1 MFRSE
6 NYDKQTGKMICNSF
20 GIAKLKAFQ
29 KDVITDLLNGKDV
42 LGLARTSEG
51 KSICFLSMI
60 AMRPNDLLIGILP
73 TVALMR
79 DLVQRCE
86 DSKIRAG
93 CLYSGN
99 AENTN
104 IIERLKHGK
113 LQALFVAPERLNDP
127 HLWKAIQEN
136 KVHTVVVDEVHCLTE
151 WGSEFRPMY
160 RNIGK
165 FIKDLPSSPVVAAFS
180 ATVMQ
185 EDIPYIIKSLRMK
198 NPTVHIGML
207 KRSNLSLGKVFVK
220 TEAIRYGKVKKA
232 ILKYADKSKI
242 VIYCTR
248 VCDVEEM
255 RDYLIKD
262 CDIEADEIAICHSK
276 LSNRAKQEQRFRSG
290 KARIMIATSAFGM
303 GVNIPDIRLIIVSQL
318 PFSAAS
324 FYQMAGRAGRD
335 GILAADQNGG
345 IADYYFDA
353 DAGVGNATYIP
364 SRLPIQDFVRKHW
377 SGPALRFCG
386 VVHSHPPCSPCV
398 PSNVDI
404 QMACRIMRANRM
416 ERLYLLIVQGEKC
429 RLFCVAAHSKDE
441 LSSCIEEK
449 IET

>member
-1 MFRSE
+1 MT
-6 NYDKQTGKMICNSF
+6 NKQEKMICNSF
-20 GIAKLKAFQ
+20 GITKLKAFQ

-60 AMRPNDLLIGILP
+60 VMHPNDLLIAILP

-99 AENTN
+99 ADNTN

-136 KVHTVVVDEVHCLTE
+136 KVHTVVVDEVHCLSE
-151 WGSEFRPMY
+151 WGNEFRPMY

-198 NPTVHIGML
+198 NPTVHIGKL

-220 TEAIRYGKVKKA
+220 TEVIRYGKVKKA
-232 ILKYADKSKI
+232 ILKYANKGKI

-255 RDYLIKD
+255 RDYLIED

-276 LSNRAKQEQRFRSG
+276 LSSRAKQEQRFRSG

-303 GVNIPDIRLIIVSQL
+303 GVNIPNIRLVIVFQL

-335 GILAADQNGG
+335 GKRAKALLLWN
-345 IADYYFDA
+345 DA
-353 DAGVGNATYIP
+353 DFQMNLDI
-364 SRLPIQDFVRKHW
+364 I
-377 SGPALRFCG
+377 
-386 VVHSHPPCSPCV
+386 
-398 PSNVDI
+398 SNTDE
-404 QMACRIMRANRM
+404 RAIDAVN
-416 ERLYLLIVQGEKC
+416 ELYAICESSDDLHDAVIGCFAKDGE
-429 RLFCVAAHSKDE
+429 
-441 LSSCIEEK
+441 
-449 IET
+449 

>member
-1 MFRSE
+1 MT
-6 NYDKQTGKMICNSF
+6 NKQGKVICNSF

-60 AMRPNDLLIGILP
+60 AMYPNDLLIGILP

-127 HLWKAIQEN
+127 PLWKAIQKN

-151 WGSEFRPMY
+151 WGNEFRPMY
-160 RNIGK
+160 RNIGR

-198 NPTVHIGML
+198 NPTVHIGKL

-232 ILKYADKSKI
+232 ILKYADKGKI
-242 VIYCTR
+242 IIYCTR

-255 RDYLIKD
+255 RDYLIED

-335 GILAADQNGG
+335 RKRAKALLLWN
-345 IADYYFDA
+345 DA
-353 DAGVGNATYIP
+353 DFQMNLDIISNTDERAIDAVNELYAICESSDDLHDAVIGCFAKGGV
-364 SRLPIQDFVRKHW
+364 
-377 SGPALRFCG
+377 
-386 VVHSHPPCSPCV
+386 
-398 PSNVDI
+398 
-404 QMACRIMRANRM
+404 
-416 ERLYLLIVQGEKC
+416 
-429 RLFCVAAHSKDE
+429 
-441 LSSCIEEK
+441 
-449 IET
+449 

>member
-1 MFRSE
+1 MKDEKTTTKPTFDPEVPPREGFIFYRTFYEALASMK
-6 NYDKQTGKMICNSF
+6 NRARLHLY
-20 GIAKLKAFQ
+20 
-29 KDVITDLLNGKDV
+29 DVIMRYALYGEEPTDLNGEQM
-42 LGLARTSEG
+42 RTF
-51 KSICFLSMI
+51 ILT
-60 AMRPNDLLIGILP
+60 RPQLDAN
-73 TVALMR
+73 
-79 DLVQRCE
+79 
-86 DSKIRAG
+86 
-93 CLYSGN
+93 
-99 AENTN
+99 
-104 IIERLKHGK
+104 ERKR
-113 LQALFVAPERLNDP
+113 QAKYKK
-127 HLWKAIQEN
+127 KAIKKN
-136 KVHTVVVDEVHCLTE
+136 NVHTVVVDEVHCLTE

-198 NPTVHIGML
+198 NPTVHIGKL

-232 ILKYADKSKI
+232 ILKYADKGKI
-242 VIYCTR
+242 IIYCTR

-255 RDYLIKD
+255 RDYLIED

-335 GILAADQNGG
+335 GKRAKALLLWNDVDFQMNLDIISHTDDRAVEAVNELYAICESSDDLHDAVIGCFAKGG
-345 IADYYFDA
+345 
-353 DAGVGNATYIP
+353 
-364 SRLPIQDFVRKHW
+364 
-377 SGPALRFCG
+377 
-386 VVHSHPPCSPCV
+386 
-398 PSNVDI
+398 
-404 QMACRIMRANRM
+404 
-416 ERLYLLIVQGEKC
+416 E
-429 RLFCVAAHSKDE
+429 
-441 LSSCIEEK
+441 
-449 IET
+449 